1 MNYKSHNAAL
11 VLGVVFVACFLIA
24 LVVSHR
30 SDSSQDA
37 SGARP
42 GFTLTAAP
50 LLSSNRIADSKS
62 FHRRSFVQPFAAS
75 SEPVFRVPVA
85 IAPESRAGDS
95 ARP

>member
-24 LVVSHR
+24 LVVSHP
-30 SDSSQDA
+30 SNSKKDAADSRA
-37 SGARP
+37 

-62 FHRRSFVQPFAAS
+62 FHRRSFAQPLAASNEPLFRLPAS
-75 SEPVFRVPVA
+75 SEPAGPSAQPVK
-85 IAPESRAGDS
+85 
-95 ARP
+95 